1 MDNID
6 KATRARIMAKV
17 GQRDTKPE
25 LCLRSI
31 LHGLGLRYRLYDRT
45 LPGTPD
51 IVFPKYKSVVFV
63 HGCFWHAHEGC
74 KYATVPKTRKD
85 FWLEKF
91 AANRKRDRKNYD
103 ALLKGGWKVLV
114 VWECAIKGKK
124 EPELRKVGEFVKN
137 WLESDESF
145 GEIGADVSLEEQPQK
160 SKLD

>member
-1 MDNID
+1 MDNVD

-31 LHGLGLRYRLYDRT
+31 LHGLGLRYRLHDRT

-74 KYATVPKTRKD
+74 KYATIPKTRKD

-103 ALLKGGWKVLV
+103 ALLNGGWKVLV

-124 EPELRKVGEFVKN
+124 EKELGNLGELIEA
-137 WLESDESF
+137 WLSTEESF
-145 GEIGADVSLEEQPQK
+145 AEIEFR
-160 SKLD
+160 